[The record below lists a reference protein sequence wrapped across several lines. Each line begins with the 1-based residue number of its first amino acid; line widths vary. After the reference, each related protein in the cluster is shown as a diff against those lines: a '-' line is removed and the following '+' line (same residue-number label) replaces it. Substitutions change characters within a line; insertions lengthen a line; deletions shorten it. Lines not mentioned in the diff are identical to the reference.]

1 MGSLRCAL
9 VVLVLATLT
18 LVWPPLVRAQEKER
32 APSPGDLARK
42 VEDQYAKT
50 RTLSAKF
57 LERYSRGPGDVTLE
71 SGTVYFSRPGRM
83 RWEYES
89 PEQKLFLADG
99 KHVWFYV
106 PADRTATKAKT
117 KESTDWHTPLA
128 LLAGKTRRGLFTRL
142 CKRLE
147 RVEPS
152 QPTAGSAPAYAFRC
166 IAKRE
171 DAPFS
176 DLLVEAD
183 SADRITRLLI
193 HEPGGLET
201 EFRFGDWRE
210 NPTLA
215 ESLFHFSAPK
225 GVAIVEESS
234 ILPPEPRKP

>member
-1 MGSLRCAL
+1 MCSARVIPL
-9 VVLVLATLT
+9 VLVAATLS
-18 LVWPPLVRAQEKER
+18 LVWPAALRAQSDK
-32 APSPGDLARK
+32 PHSPGDLARK
-42 VEDQYAKT
+42 VEDQYANA

-128 LLAGKTRRGLFTRL
+128 LLAGKTRRGLFNRL

-147 RVEPS
+147 LAEPS
-152 QPTAGSAPAYAFRC
+152 RSTAGSAPAYAFRC

-171 DAPFS
+171 DAPFT

-183 SADRITRLLI
+183 SANRITRLLI

-215 ESLFHFSAPK
+215 ESLFHFAPPK

-234 ILPPEPRKP
+234 ILPPENRKP